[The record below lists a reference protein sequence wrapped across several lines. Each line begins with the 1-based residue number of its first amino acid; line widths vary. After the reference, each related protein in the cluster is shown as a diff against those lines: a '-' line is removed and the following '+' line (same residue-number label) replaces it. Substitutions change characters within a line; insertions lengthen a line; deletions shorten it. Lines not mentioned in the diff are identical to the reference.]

1 LDCLE
6 EMEQEMKQRKNLR
19 RKKELMRKR
28 RRKKK
33 SDVFESL
40 HSKNRHMLE
49 RFPDLNKIFD
59 SKEEDE
65 SHRR

>member
-19 RKKELMRKR
+19 RKKESRKR
-28 RRKKK
+28 RKKKK